1 MLSIYGSL
9 VILAFVNPIA
19 LDNIGWHYYIVF
31 CCLLVGIFATVYFV
45 FPETKGYSLEEITE
59 IFDGPKSNHMAPD
72 EVYVNVKEK
81 TERRMSGADG
91 ELEYVGKV

>member
-31 CCLLVGIFATVYFV
+31 CCILVAINVITWFF
-45 FPETKGYSLEEITE
+45 FPETKGHSLEEIAE
-59 IFDGPKSNHMAPD
+59 IFDGPQSRPMMDSIMLGKDD
-72 EVYVNVKEK
+72 ENQTVQHVQ
-81 TERRMSGADG
+81 
-91 ELEYVGKV
+91 KV